1 MRTDGALPSRG
12 GALWVAALPA
22 LLFALACPAN
32 AHAQVYPAPLTAS
45 DAGEKADAPAASPS
59 SGSSEAALATAAP
72 PRATPAAVGGEESAA
87 APAPGRAKAGNA
99 TAAVSGPGS
108 GEAENLAPTPPG
120 TMEIPPAV
128 PSLQAPPLEPE
139 AQRPGSDITPNQ
151 DNQSP
156 PPYPNLGSLREFV
169 AEGEEISSIGVRLR
183 EAQRG
188 LKTGEQADGLL
199 VLGVTSGSPAEKAG
213 LRPYSRTVH
222 SALMGAAIAAAMVFP
237 PAILV
242 VPALDYAQVG
252 ESYDMI
258 IGIDGARVTNFFDF
272 EGHMRGVQPGEIVYL
287 SVVRDGRRV
296 QLAVPVPLPA
306 SSASY

>member
-22 LLFALACPAN
+22 LLFALACCPAN

-45 DAGEKADAPAASPS
+45 DAGEKA
-59 SGSSEAALATAAP
+59 
-72 PRATPAAVGGEESAA
+72 
-87 APAPGRAKAGNA
+87 N
-99 TAAVSGPGS
+99 
-108 GEAENLAPTPPG
+108 APTPPS
-120 TMEIPPAV
+120 TTEIPPAV
-128 PSLQAPPLEPE
+128 PSLQAPAAEPE
-139 AQRPGSDITPNQ
+139 AQRPGNDITPTQN
-151 DNQSP
+151 NQSP

-169 AEGEEISSIGVRLR
+169 AEGEEVSSIGVRLR

-199 VLGVTSGSPAEKAG
+199 VMGVTSGSPAEKAG

-287 SVVRDGRRV
+287 SVVRNGRRV
-296 QLAVPVPLPA
+296 QLAVPVPPPA